1 MSEATRDSGPNA
13 APASARRL
21 VADPRAAALKENPY
35 NLLVEV
41 GPDTPTSQLHV
52 AQQRLQKQGLKPEQR
67 AAFRQLR
74 DLTRRLLWDLRTL
87 GTTPSIAAEEWQEMD
102 RLLDEG
108 EREAVFCAWIPRMK
122 DPQTGD
128 AALHICAVLSAGDL
142 AGSAGGEDG
151 QLAVERFVAFW
162 AALLWRRA
170 WLVEFFEHRCRAW
183 KYRPPNRGDR
193 AELRDR
199 LEKWAVAL
207 LKERARGIGGD
218 AMSRWRR
225 ERAAIE
231 AVALA
236 SSPATVAPWPRGF
249 GPLGLELLGE
259 APKAR
264 SWLLKSSRS
273 YQGGLAMS
281 ALRNRRAKLDAADPR
296 GSAGAASALQ
306 WLFSDLGAVAGH
318 LWRGEGWA
326 AWRSYRRVGGGDRP
340 DPWFG
345 EGEGGH
351 LRQQRARDEIEAEAL
366 LLRLQD
372 ELRALDEPAAEI
384 LESAR
389 RALSVADRVR
399 QPQEVVEQLERV
411 LTGRVL
417 AALEARSLPPPDE
430 LRRLLDVSLQL
441 RDLLLTRGFGTQ
453 ASLRIGQLFRRRAV
467 RAWNRTADRLPS
479 PKVREQV
486 LHDMLR
492 AADLAPYNAAIAADL
507 GRVVLQLQHV
517 AESTAERRSLLR
529 LGQRYLDACIETS
542 PNPSV
547 VEDLRQKILEQLDP
561 ALAMADAR
569 RRLRE
574 AKRSA
579 DGEETG
585 RSSRD
590 E

>member
-1 MSEATRDSGPNA
+1 MSEAPRDPGLDA
-13 APASARRL
+13 ASASARRL
-21 VADPRAAALKENPY
+21 VADPRAAALKDNPY
-35 NLLVEV
+35 NLLTEV
-41 GPDTPTSQLHV
+41 DPDTPTSQLHV
-52 AQQRLQKQGLKPEQR
+52 AQRRLQSRGQRPEQR

-87 GTTPSIAAEEWQEMD
+87 GTTPSIAVEEWRNMN
-102 RLLDEG
+102 RLLHSE
-108 EREAVFCAWIPRMK
+108 EREAVFRAWIPRMK
-122 DPQTGD
+122 DPRTGD
-128 AALHICAVLSAGDL
+128 AALHVCAVLSAGDL
-142 AGSAGGEDG
+142 AALPDG
-151 QLAVERFVAFW
+151 ANGRLAVERFVAFW

-170 WLVEFFEHRCRAW
+170 WLVEFFESRCRMW
-183 KYRPPNRGDR
+183 KYRLPNQGDR

-207 LKERARGIGGD
+207 LKEGARGHAEDG
-218 AMSRWRR
+218 MRRWRR
-225 ERAAIE
+225 EQAAIE
-231 AVALA
+231 SVALA
-236 SSPATVAPWPRGF
+236 LSPGAVAPWPRGF
-249 GPLGLELLGE
+249 GPLGLELLGA

-264 SWLLKSSRS
+264 SWLLSSSRR
-273 YQGGLAMS
+273 YRGGLAMS
-281 ALRNRRAKLDAADPR
+281 ALRNRRARLDGADPR

-306 WLFSDLGAVAGH
+306 WLFSDLGEVAAH

-326 AWRSYRRVGGGDRP
+326 AWRCHRRIGGADRP

-345 EGEGGH
+345 EGEGGR

-372 ELRALDEPAAEI
+372 ELRSLELPPAAI
-384 LESAR
+384 LEAAR
-389 RALSVADRVR
+389 HALSVADRLR
-399 QPQEVVEQLERV
+399 QPQEVVEQLEHV

-430 LRRLLDVSLQL
+430 LRRLLDVSLPL
-441 RDLLLTRGFGTQ
+441 RDLLLARGYGTQ

-467 RAWNRTADRLPS
+467 RAWNRVADRLPS

-486 LHDMLR
+486 LQDMLC

-529 LGQRYLDACIETS
+529 LGQRYLDACVETS
-542 PNPSV
+542 PNLSV

-561 ALAMADAR
+561 GLAMADAR

-574 AKRSA
+574 ARQSA
-579 DGEETG
+579 NSEERG
-585 RSSRD
+585 RPRRD